1 MGDDSC
7 AGTEVETRRLTV
19 LLAAAATLVA
29 NEKGY
34 KADDVADGA
43 RARVVATVAVAAAV
57 AGGAP

>member
-1 MGDDSC
+1 M
-7 AGTEVETRRLTV
+7 ETRRLTV
-19 LLAAAATLVA
+19 LLAAAAALVA

-43 RARVVATVAVAAAV
+43 RARIVAAVAVAVAAAV